1 MKTTTGAGI
10 YRFGAFRLDC
20 GQRLLMHRGRRVTL
34 RSKAFDLL
42 ELLACSDGRL
52 VDKAALLATLWPGIA
67 VHENNIAV
75 TVRSLRKALYE
86 HDPALELIETVP
98 GRGYRLASAMLPIV
112 GSPAPLATPSAKA
125 VSRPPSPWRGEPGTD
140 LRREGLEPFV
150 AREPE
155 LARLEALW
163 AAARDG
169 AGQVVFV
176 SGEPGI
182 GKSALVQRFVERA
195 LVQAPLSLALQ
206 GQCIP
211 LFGLAEPHLPWREA
225 LAAGLS
231 SPACAELLE
240 ALRLYAPGWCAR
252 LPPALVGAGHEQTQ
266 PQRAAHAGALELVEA
281 LRAAA
286 TSRPLL
292 LVLEDLHWADAS
304 SIDVL
309 RWLDERVGARPLLVV
324 GTYRPAEL
332 QRGQHPLRA
341 LLDDRTARGRQLSL
355 ALGPWRTDEIESY
368 LAARLGDTL
377 IAATLAPVI
386 ERRSEGL
393 PLLAVRLVDSLLA
406 GGPLRETRSPRRVST
421 DVEEGPNA
429 KCPIGSGSTCPSPAQ
444 RGRGE
449 PGTNPG
455 HEALLRPDA
464 AGGWVLA
471 LPAEAR
477 EPRVPESVAAL
488 IARELEWLPSGSR
501 GLLELASVEGAEFGT
516 ALLSG
521 VLGASAAEVES
532 ALERLVE
539 QGWLER
545 LGEGRQVGR
554 GASEGERLQALRQ
567 PVDARR
573 RAVDVRYRFRHVLY
587 RDHLYERLGSHRRV
601 ELHGAVARAQLANG
615 ASPSRLAFHFERG
628 RDFSRAVALW
638 TQAGD
643 DADRAFAK
651 LEALECYQRAAP
663 LLDELP
669 AGERALRRLVLEHGR
684 GWANHGLS
692 RASAARHHF
701 LEFARL
707 ARELST
713 APEVERQTALTL
725 ASEYFERP
733 WSDVVLRR
741 PAGIFPKAA
750 AGDVAS
756 ELLAEALHCCCHAAD
771 TEGRADD
778 LRSHAR
784 ALEDVALASRSP
796 SRRAEALAWL
806 GVHAL
811 HTGRAER
818 ARRRLDEAL
827 RLARALDH
835 ERALRVALGRRAWLH
850 RMQGEL
856 ERAQLAYEELY
867 RRVPDASSAAGV
879 LSELGTTLAGRGQ
892 PSAALDAYARADG
905 FRQRIA
911 PGHPS
916 LHGWLLG
923 ELGQLDRA
931 RELDAF
937 AVANLRAQA
946 DRWLLV
952 RLLSSL
958 AITSCR
964 QGDRAA
970 ACEQL
975 REAQALV
982 ADDARDCSWRR
993 GPLWSA
999 QCELSANAGDAAMLQ
1014 RTARRWLRSAR
1025 VRADAEGMKR
1035 ARRWLALGLAQAGDV
1050 QSAVEQLAPGLD
1062 ATGALPVPLV
1072 DWRCRALLHQLAL
1085 RAGDVGLAAR
1095 AHGLAKATI
1104 NIITRG
1110 IDDRADR
1117 RCFEQMALAELG
1129 SLLAPV
1135 ERPAAPASAG
1145 LQRSR
1150 KGSNTR
1156 SAPVTSMLGSNLPS
1170 GPFASDEVREKSPAG
1185 VPRNKRRRAAS

>member
-1 MKTTTGAGI
+1 MEMKPTTGAGI
-10 YRFGAFRLDC
+10 YRFGAFRMDC

-34 RSKAFDLL
+34 RGKAFDLL
-42 ELLACSDGRL
+42 ELLACSEGRL

-67 VHENNIAV
+67 VHENNVAV

-112 GSPAPLATPSAKA
+112 GSPALLAVPLAVPSAMA
-125 VSRPPSPWRGEPGTD
+125 VSRAPSPDRGESGTD
-140 LRREGLEPFV
+140 LAHAQLEPFV
-150 AREPE
+150 AREAE
-155 LARLEALW
+155 LTRLDALW
-163 AAARDG
+163 AAVRGG
-169 AGQVVFV
+169 AGRVVFV
-176 SGEPGI
+176 SGEPGV
-182 GKSALVQRFVERA
+182 GKSALVRRFVERA
-195 LVQAPLSLALQ
+195 LAQAPLSLVLQ

-231 SPACAELLE
+231 SPARAELLE

-252 LPPALVGAGHEQTQ
+252 LPPALVGAGPEQTE
-266 PQRAAHAGALELVEA
+266 PRRAAHAGALELVEA

-304 SIDVL
+304 SVDVL
-309 RWLDERVGARPLLVV
+309 RWLEARVGARPLLVI

-332 QRGQHPLRA
+332 RRGHHPLGA
-341 LLDDRTARGRQLSL
+341 LLDDRMARGRQLSL
-355 ALGPWRTDEIESY
+355 PLGPWRTDELESY
-368 LAARLGDTL
+368 LAARLGDARL
-377 IAATLAPVI
+377 AATLAPVI

-393 PLLAVRLVDSLLA
+393 PLLSVRLVDSLLA
-406 GGPLRETRSPRRVST
+406 GGLL
-421 DVEEGPNA
+421 
-429 KCPIGSGSTCPSPAQ
+429 

-449 PGTNPG
+449 PGTNLE
-455 HEALLRPDA
+455 HA
-464 AGGWVLA
+464 AGDWVLA
-471 LPAEAR
+471 LPVEVL
-477 EPRVPESVAAL
+477 EPSVPEGVAAM
-488 IARELEWLPSGSR
+488 IASELERLPSALR
-501 GLLELASVEGAEFGT
+501 GFLELASVDGVEFGT
-516 ALLSG
+516 ALLSA
-521 VLGASAAEVES
+521 VLGAAAPEVEG
-532 ALERLVE
+532 ALEQLVE
-539 QGWLER
+539 HGWLER
-545 LGEGRQVGR
+545 LGEARQEGR

-567 PVDARR
+567 PVDARPG
-573 RAVDVRYRFRHVLY
+573 AVDVRYRFRHVLY

-601 ELHGAVARAQLANG
+601 ELHGAVARAQLDAG

-638 TQAGD
+638 TEAGD

-651 LEALECYQRAAP
+651 LEALECYQRAAT
-663 LLDELP
+663 LLGELP

-713 APEVERQTALTL
+713 APEVVRQPALEL

-811 HTGRAER
+811 HTGRAEQ

-835 ERALRVALGRRAWLH
+835 ERALRVALGQRAWLH

-879 LSELGTTLAGRGQ
+879 LSELGATLAGRGQ
-892 PSAALDAYARADG
+892 PSAALDSYARADR

-911 PGHPS
+911 PGYPS

-937 AVANLRAQA
+937 AVASLRAKA
-946 DRWLLV
+946 DRWLLA

-970 ACEQL
+970 AHEEL

-982 ADDARDCSWRR
+982 ADAASDCSWRM

-999 QCELSANAGDAAMLQ
+999 QCELSANAGDATTLQ

-1025 VRADAEGMKR
+1025 IRADAEGMKR
-1035 ARRWLALGLAQAGDV
+1035 ARRWLALGLAWAGDV
-1050 QSAVEQLAPGLD
+1050 QRAVEQLAPGLD

-1072 DWRCRALLHQLAL
+1072 DWRCQALLHQLAL
-1085 RAGDVGLAAR
+1085 RAGDAALAAR
-1095 AHGLAKATI
+1095 AHDLAQTSIDAIARGL
-1104 NIITRG
+1104 
-1110 IDDRADR
+1110 DDGAER
-1117 RCFEQMALAELG
+1117 RCFEQMALGELG
-1129 SLLAPV
+1129 SLLAPA
-1135 ERPAAPASAG
+1135 ERPAPVASAV
-1145 LQRSR
+1145 LS
-1150 KGSNTR
+1150 
-1156 SAPVTSMLGSNLPS
+1156 
-1170 GPFASDEVREKSPAG
+1170 VRG
-1185 VPRNKRRRAAS
+1185 RAATPGARP